1 MPVVKEARAR
11 HKILDEC
18 LRSGKCTIKF
28 LQEKCL
34 RILGISVSKRT
45 LQYDIQYMR
54 SAQPDGYDAPIVCKH
69 GHYFYSDKEF
79 SITKLPFN
87 DDEINLLKQA
97 VSALK
102 NIKGLHLSEELDPVI
117 HKLES
122 RIETGYGREMN
133 VIEFQSPVETLGQE
147 HLGDLYKAI
156 YNRNVLKVRYQ
167 SFREKEPKEIILHPY
182 LLKEYNDRWF
192 LFGYD
197 ERIGKVSN
205 LALDR
210 MQMIKVTN
218 VAFIPNTFFN
228 KEDYFKNIIGVSVPE
243 GKAVEKIMLWF
254 RPDRAPYITTKPLHG
269 SQQQLANNSKG
280 LKIQLELIP
289 NRKLVSLL
297 LSFGKDVKVLKPDGL
312 AKEVA
317 DNLKKS
323 LKSYEL

>member
-18 LRSGKCTIKF
+18 LRSRKCSMEF
-28 LQEKCL
+28 MMEKC
-34 RILGISVSKRT
+34 RQNIGTSVSKRT

-54 SAQPDGYDAPIVCKH
+54 SAHDAPIVCEN
-69 GHYFYSDKEF
+69 GYYFYSDKEF
-79 SITKLPFN
+79 SINNLPFK

-122 RIETGYGREMN
+122 RIETSYGREMN

-156 YNRNVLKVRYQ
+156 YNRNVLKIRYQ

-197 ERIGKVSN
+197 ERIRKVSN

-210 MQMIKVTN
+210 MQFIRVTN
-218 VAFIPNTFFN
+218 VPFIPNTFFN
-228 KEDYFKNIIGVSVPE
+228 KEDYFKNIIGVSVSA
-243 GKAVEKIMLWF
+243 GKAVEKIVLWF
-254 RPDRAPYITTKPLHG
+254 SPERAPYIVTKPIHN
-269 SQQQLANNSKG
+269 SQKVLSSNSKR
-280 LKIQLELIP
+280 LKIQLKLIP
-289 NRKLVSLL
+289 NRELVSLL
-297 LSFGKDVKVLKPDGL
+297 LSFGKDVKVLKPDSL
-312 AKEVA
+312 KKEVA
-317 DNLKKS
+317 DNLRKS
-323 LKSYEL
+323 LRNYE